1 MSSKILR
8 RTLFTGATA
17 MALTFSAAAL
27 ALSFN
32 FGSGEQ
38 VKGDGKPVRETRSV
52 EGFEAIRLAGHFD
65 VVVRQSPTSR
75 VELEGDGNLLPY
87 VETRVVDGNKG
98 KVLEIGIKRGI
109 NVYANR
115 PLKIEVDM
123 ATLRALGISGSGKA
137 EIVSFKAG
145 TLDLS
150 VAGSG
155 TVLARQ
161 LQADKLSV
169 SVAGSG
175 DVVAEGRATELGVS
189 IAGSGDVKTGELV
202 ADEVKVSI
210 SGSGDASVQAN
221 RKLKVSIAG
230 SGDVRYTGTAEVSS
244 SIAGSGSVKKL

>member
-1 MSSKILR
+1 MSSQILR

-32 FGSGEQ
+32 FGGGEQ
-38 VKGDGKPVRETRSV
+38 VKGDGKSVRETRSV
-52 EGFEAIRLAGHFD
+52 EGFEAIRLAGHFN
-65 VVVRQSPTSR
+65 VVVRQSR

-175 DVVAEGRATELGVS
+175 DVVADGRATELGVS

-230 SGDVRYTGTAEVSS
+230 SGDVRYTGTGEVSS